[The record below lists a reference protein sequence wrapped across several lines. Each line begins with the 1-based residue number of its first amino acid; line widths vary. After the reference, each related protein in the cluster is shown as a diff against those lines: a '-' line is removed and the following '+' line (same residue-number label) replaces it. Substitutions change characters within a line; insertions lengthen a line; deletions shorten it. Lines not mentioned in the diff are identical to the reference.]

1 MKAFI
6 ITALNISK
14 ELTTDTYNIK
24 QNLIELLE
32 IKTIMCEMKNILE
45 GDNNKL
51 DIAGKNSVNLK
62 GQQQKLSKLNTERKG
77 F

>member
-1 MKAFI
+1 MKEFV

-24 QNLIELLE
+24 QTLIELLE

-51 DIAGKNSVNLK
+51 DIAGKKFSE
-62 GQQQKLSKLNTERKG
+62 SERIAIEIIQN
-77 F
+77 